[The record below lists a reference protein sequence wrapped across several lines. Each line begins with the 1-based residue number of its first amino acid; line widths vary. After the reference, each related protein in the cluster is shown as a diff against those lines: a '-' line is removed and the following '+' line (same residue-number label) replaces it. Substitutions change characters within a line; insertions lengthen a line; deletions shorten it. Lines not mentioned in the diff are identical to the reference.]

1 MSLVILG
8 QSAGPTQL
16 SANDDQFGLMT
27 QVPDGAVQHSPDG
40 LTGGNANTAFGAPF
54 MLACYFTTSNP
65 TSGSTTLSKA
75 LCSSNAPY
83 KFRVL
88 RARVTMLDE
97 ANGRLREGMNSLRVK
112 VTSGSASVCAGDIS
126 DMRQLEEKL
135 LELSRSGGEE
145 VAADGSLTVSC
156 DVRLGETG
164 ATDTLSLL
172 IELTCIRVL

>member
-40 LTGGNANTAFGAPF
+40 LTGSNANTAFGVPF
-54 MLACYFTTSNP
+54 TLACYFTTSNP
-65 TSGSTTLSKA
+65 SGGTITLSKA
-75 LCSSNAPY
+75 LCSSDAPY

-97 ANGRLREGMNSLRVK
+97 ANGRLREGMNSLRVHVK
-112 VTSGSASVCAGDIS
+112 AGSTSVCGADVS
-126 DMRQLEEKL
+126 DMLQLEERSL
-135 LELSRSGGEE
+135 PLNRSGGEE
-145 VAADGSLTVSC
+145 VAAGGSLTVAC

-164 ATDTLSLL
+164 DTDTLSLL
-172 IELTCIRVL
+172 VELTCMRVI